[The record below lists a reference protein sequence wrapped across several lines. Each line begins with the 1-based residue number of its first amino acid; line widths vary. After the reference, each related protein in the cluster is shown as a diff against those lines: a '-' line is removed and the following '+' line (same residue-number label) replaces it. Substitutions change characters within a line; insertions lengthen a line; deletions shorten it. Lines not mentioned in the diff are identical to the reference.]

1 MATKKR
7 FGLLTQCLA
16 ALAVVLVY
24 SIGLIGSSLF
34 VSAATA
40 TSAEARGG
48 GRGGGGRGRGGG
60 RGWARGRGRGWG
72 PGIYIAPPVVRG
84 CYWSRRYGRTICP
97 Y

>member
-1 MATKKR
+1 MATTTKKR
-7 FGLLTQCLA
+7 FSLLTQCLA

-24 SIGLIGSSLF
+24 SIGLVGSSLF

-40 TSAEARGG
+40 TSAEARG
-48 GRGGGGRGRGGG
+48 RGGGGRGRG
-60 RGWARGRGRGWG
+60 RGWGRGRGRGWG
-72 PGIYIAPPVVRG
+72 RGVYIAPPVVRG

>member
-1 MATKKR
+1 MATTKR
-7 FGLLTQCLA
+7 FSLLTQCLA
-16 ALAVVLVY
+16 ALAVVFVY

-48 GRGGGGRGRGGG
+48 GRGGGRGRGRG
-60 RGWARGRGRGWG
+60 WSRGRGRGWG

-97 Y
+97 YPY